1 MQLES
6 SPVGFGLEQIVS
18 GREFDLTKGIVY
30 KSTNGGESWIE
41 VWQGDNMARYI
52 WVNPQDNNIL
62 YVSTGIFD
70 REAANSNP
78 QSGKAGGVGVIKSTD
93 GGMTWQEAN
102 NGLDNLYVGSLF
114 MHPENPD
121 ILLAGTGN
129 NQYFYNSGIYLTT
142 NGAQNWTPV
151 SQGFNLN
158 INSVEFSITD
168 PQIAYAGADNNILR
182 SNDGGQTWN
191 VINPGEFGWGAPGVR
206 SGFPIDFQVDPR
218 NPERIFANNYG
229 GGNFLSE
236 DGGQT
241 WQVASTG
248 YTGAQMRALDID
260 PEHPGLV
267 YGASRNGIF
276 RSLDGGATWEGI
288 VDKEFYALEWHAIAV
303 NPDNPATIVAAT
315 NMWQVLAYSANRGR
329 AWQGVLELGPNRG
342 VRDLVYAPYDPNLVF
357 AGTAGFFSAGGFTD
371 EVPGNGIYRS
381 QNGGL
386 SWEKITTGQ
395 FSDAHVTQI
404 AISQDRIRG
413 HICIHN

>member
-1 MQLES
+1 MINS
-6 SPVGFGLEQIVS
+6 S
-18 GREFDLTKGIVY
+18 
-30 KSTNGGESWIE
+30 
-41 VWQGDNMARYI
+41 
-52 WVNPQDNNIL
+52 
-62 YVSTGIFD
+62 
-70 REAANSNP
+70 
-78 QSGKAGGVGVIKSTD
+78 D

-121 ILLAGTGN
+121 ILLAGAGN
-129 NQYFYNSGIYLTT
+129 NQYFYNSGIYFTT

-229 GGNFLSE
+229 GGNFLIE

-276 RSLDGGATWEGI
+276 RSLDGGAPG
-288 VDKEFYALEWHAIAV
+288 KELSIKNFTPWNGVHRSQPGQSC
-303 NPDNPATIVAAT
+303 N
-315 NMWQVLAYSANRGR
+315 NRGR
-329 AWQGVLELGPNRG
+329 DQYVAS
-342 VRDLVYAPYDPNLVF
+342 
-357 AGTAGFFSAGGFTD
+357 T
-371 EVPGNGIYRS
+371 
-381 QNGGL
+381 GL
-386 SWEKITTGQ
+386 Q
-395 FSDAHVTQI
+395 CQ
-404 AISQDRIRG
+404 
-413 HICIHN
+413 